1 MEQMHKNMA
10 VTRTISAGNCAGT
23 SADSESESVPFPF
36 ARRHSSAGIRALMW
50 ATASAC
56 SFGSSL
62 GSESRGSKDSIRSIV
77 VTPDSIPQFTIPK
90 LALDD
95 GYRSR
100 SNEKER
106 QSEEEEDWGSTDD
119 VLKSNPQPMSSSL
132 SSSVSS
138 TSSSGFGLSP
148 CPGRKFL
155 GGVSDHASL
164 KRMPTQSDASFSYP
178 EHCSDPGSRAALSLP
193 HLPKVT
199 TPYGF
204 ITLSKSPQMASEE
217 TLLQTGHRRSPEAIT
232 SKHPKLEMKRSV
244 PVKPSFVQAR
254 ASTPPHQSPANHRFF
269 RSHSVAEIEIRR
281 QLAERKEFRSTPAS
295 HAPVTKSKR
304 SLWGVLR
311 NHFKNQNESLFISI

>member
-1 MEQMHKNMA
+1 MEQLHKNMTP
-10 VTRTISAGNCAGT
+10 VTRTISAGNCTGT
-23 SADSESESVPFPF
+23 SADSESESVQFPF

-62 GSESRGSKDSIRSIV
+62 GSESRGSKDSIRNIV

-90 LALDD
+90 LALED

-100 SNEKER
+100 STDKER
-106 QSEEEEDWGSTDD
+106 QSEEDEDWGSTGDI
-119 VLKSNPQPMSSSL
+119 LESYPPQPMSSSL

-148 CPGRKFL
+148 GPGRKL
-155 GGVSDHASL
+155 ISDHTSL
-164 KRMPTQSDASFSYP
+164 KRLPAQNDS

-217 TLLQTGHRRSPEAIT
+217 TLLQTGHRRSPEAI
-232 SKHPKLEMKRSV
+232 SSRHPKLEMKRSV
-244 PVKPSFVQAR
+244 PVKPSFVQTR
-254 ASTPPHQSPANHRFF
+254 ASTPPHQSPVNHRFL

-281 QLAERKEFRSTPAS
+281 QLAERKELRSTPAQ
-295 HAPVTKSKR
+295 APVTKSKQ

-311 NHFKNQNESLFISI
+311 KHFKNQKETLLISI

>member
-1 MEQMHKNMA
+1 MHKNMT
-10 VTRTISAGNCAGT
+10 VTRTISVGNCAGT
-23 SADSESESVPFPF
+23 SADSESESVPFPY

-62 GSESRGSKDSIRSIV
+62 GSETRGSKDSIRSIV

-95 GYRSR
+95 GYRC
-100 SNEKER
+100 NERER
-106 QSEEEEDWGSTDD
+106 QSEKEEDWGSSDD
-119 VLKSNPQPMSSSL
+119 VLKLYPPQPMSSSL

-155 GGVSDHASL
+155 GGVSDHTSH
-164 KRMPTQSDASFSYP
+164 KRTPTLSDASFSCP
-178 EHCSDPGSRAALSLP
+178 EHFSDPGSRAALSLP

-217 TLLQTGHRRSPEAIT
+217 TLLQTAHRRSPEAIS

-244 PVKPSFVQAR
+244 PVKPSFVQTR
-254 ASTPPHQSPANHRFF
+254 AGTPSHPSPANHRFF

-295 HAPVTKSKR
+295 QAPVTKSKR

-311 NHFKNQNESLFISI
+311 KHFKNQNESLFISI

>member
-50 ATASAC
+50 ASAC

-100 SNEKER
+100 SNERER
-106 QSEEEEDWGSTDD
+106 QSEEEDWGSTDD
-119 VLKSNPQPMSSSL
+119 ILKTYPPQLKSSSL

-164 KRMPTQSDASFSYP
+164 KRMPTQSDASFSCP
-178 EHCSDPGSRAALSLP
+178 EHFSDPGSRAALSLP
-193 HLPKVT
+193 HLPKFT

-217 TLLQTGHRRSPEAIT
+217 TLLQTGHRRSPEAIS

-244 PVKPSFVQAR
+244 PVKPSFVQTR
-254 ASTPPHQSPANHRFF
+254 ASTSPHPSTANHRYF

-295 HAPVTKSKR
+295 QAPVTKNKR

-311 NHFKNQNESLFISI
+311 KHFKNQNESLFISI